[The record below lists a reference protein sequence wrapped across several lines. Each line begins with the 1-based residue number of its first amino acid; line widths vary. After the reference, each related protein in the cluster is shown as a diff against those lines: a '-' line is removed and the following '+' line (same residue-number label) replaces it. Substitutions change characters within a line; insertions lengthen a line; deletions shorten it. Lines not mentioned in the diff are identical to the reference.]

1 MKEFKFPNKETAK
14 IFAETLGVEGETT
27 EKDGEVIFAYS
38 DEKASVSL
46 SQEDLYRSIDSV
58 YRYTDSRCEEL
69 YRRMDRL
76 VRAFAMHQRNHLPS
90 PKSASQMEKAVKALG
105 MGDDYEVR
113 KNVIYVESGDN
124 SLEASY
130 Y

>member
-14 IFAETLGVEGETT
+14 IFAETLGVEGETS
-27 EKDGEVIFAYS
+27 EKNGEVIFAYS
-38 DEKASVSL
+38 DEKSSATI
-46 SQEDLYRSIDSV
+46 SQDDLYSSLNSV
-58 YRYTDSRCEEL
+58 YRYMDSRCDEM

-76 VRAFAMHQRNHLPS
+76 VRAFAIHQRNHLPS
-90 PKSASQMEKAVKALG
+90 PKSASQMQKAVDALG
-105 MGDDYEVR
+105 MGEDYEV
-113 KNVIYVESGDN
+113 KKGVIYVESGDN